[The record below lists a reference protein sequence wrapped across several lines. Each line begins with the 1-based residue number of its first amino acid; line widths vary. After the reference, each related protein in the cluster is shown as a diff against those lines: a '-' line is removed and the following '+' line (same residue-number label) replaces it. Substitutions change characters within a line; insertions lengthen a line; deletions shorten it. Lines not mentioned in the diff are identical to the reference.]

1 MSSSADCDFPA
12 VYIGTQPG
20 FRNIPAIEL
29 YNLLQPVGEHP
40 PGSTV
45 SRSTLERHGWVVPKV
60 RRKRPGR
67 RRSSRTPEM
76 GIAVV
81 MVPELALGA
90 CA

>member
-1 MSSSADCDFPA
+1 MSSTADYDFPA

-45 SRSTLERHGWVVPKV
+45 SRNTLERHGWVVPKV
-60 RRKRPGR
+60 RR
-67 RRSSRTPEM
+67 RRSGQPMRRQAIRSVTIIPAEM
-76 GIAVV
+76 
-81 MVPELALGA
+81 ALGA